1 MRGMT
6 LVELVVV
13 ISLVGL
19 LALVAVPRFAGRDEV
34 ELRAAAR
41 RVAAD
46 LRWAQAR
53 AIATRTRHGVVFDA
67 ATGRY
72 TVYRGA
78 PSTPADDF
86 LRPGSPMRR
95 GVEPVTLVSADFDG
109 APRVEFDSMGV
120 PWSASGELTAPG
132 RVVLAVSGAADT
144 VVVEPLTGRIER

>member
-13 ISLVGL
+13 LSLVGL
-19 LALVAVPRFAGRDEV
+19 LAVVAVPRFTGRDAV
-34 ELRAAAR
+34 EMQAAVR

-53 AIATRTRHGVVFDA
+53 AIATRVRHGVTFDPA
-67 ATGRY
+67 AGRY
-72 TVYRGA
+72 TVYRDSPA
-78 PSTPADDF
+78 TPADDF

-95 GVEPVTLVSADFDG
+95 DVAPAAMVAADFDG

-120 PWSASGELTAPG
+120 PYGVSGELTAPG
-132 RVVLAVSGAADT
+132 RVILAGGGEVDT
-144 VVVEPLTGRIER
+144 VVVEPLTGRVGR